1 MKLSFALPHMMR
13 IKAMTKAWEADI
25 TGAEQTRLVKF
36 ADEIGFDM
44 VAVPEHF
51 VIPGEHLEVSG
62 PHWFSSTA
70 AQAYLAGATERI
82 RVNSCI
88 TIVPLQNPVVLAK
101 ALATADWFSSGRMMM
116 SVGVGW
122 LKEEFDA
129 VGVPFGERGRICDEY
144 LAAMI
149 ELWTSDTPQFEGRYV
164 SFGNIAF
171 EPKPVQQ
178 PHVPIWIGGD
188 VDASLRRAAKFGT
201 GWWPFLTPPD
211 EIPAKLDKIKSDPGF
226 VDKPF
231 DVMCPVRPP
240 PINARHE
247 ASEDRSGRRRMS
259 AEQIVDRL
267 GELAAMGV
275 TYSSIPSQG
284 VRDLESFMD
293 FNRWVMEEIKPKVG

>member
-1 MKLSFALPHMMR
+1 MKLSFGLPHMFE
-13 IKAMTKAWEADI
+13 IKAMTKPWEAAI
-25 TGAEQTRLVKF
+25 TGADQTRLAKF

-44 VAVPEHF
+44 IAVPEHY
-51 VIPGEHLEVSG
+51 VIPSEHLAVSG
-62 PHWFSSTA
+62 SHWLGATA
-70 AQAYLAGATERI
+70 AQAYLAGATARI

-88 TIVPLQNPVVLAK
+88 TILPLQNPIVLAK
-101 ALATADWFSSGRMMM
+101 SLATADWFSSGRMMFT
-116 SVGVGW
+116 VGVGW
-122 LKEEFDA
+122 LEEEFNA
-129 VGVPFGERGRICDEY
+129 FGVPFAERGRIADEY

-164 SFGNIAF
+164 SFRDIAF
-171 EPKPVQQ
+171 EPKPVQR
-178 PHVPIWIGGD
+178 PHLPIWIGGD
-188 VDASLRRAAKFGT
+188 VDASLRRAARFGT

-211 EIPAKLDKIKSDPGF
+211 DIGAKLDKIKTDPAF

-231 DVMCPVRPP
+231 DVMCPVTPP

-247 ASEDRSGRRRMS
+247 STGTGAGGRMS

-275 TYSSIPSQG
+275 TYSSVPPQG
-284 VRDLESFMD
+284 VSDLESFLD